1 MPQREALARC
11 ADGVALDGC
20 GDAGSGE
27 GVSTI
32 EGSQAAAGAAGGVG
46 CAGGT
51 ERHRYDPC
59 AGCSGCVEC
68 YWAMAVRQ
76 VSTESGTFP
85 NSLMFAFCASALAD
99 AVKVELV
106 TTQPSSPL

>member
-85 NSLMFAFCASALAD
+85 GARNGVVLQNGGTVSNGSN
-99 AVKVELV
+99 
-106 TTQPSSPL
+106 

>member
-11 ADGVALDGC
+11 ADGAALDGC

-32 EGSQAAAGAAGGVG
+32 EGSQATAGAAEGVG

-51 ERHRYDPC
+51 ERHRHGPC
-59 AGCSGCVEC
+59 AGCDGCVEC

-85 NSLMFAFCASALAD
+85 DIGYRHTSPPLPGDVLRNRALHVSA
-99 AVKVELV
+99 VV
-106 TTQPSSPL
+106 